1 MLLLNKMI
9 VFLLFIQV
17 ISAESEFSVPH
28 LTVKIETVEKGVNK
42 SVFDVSSSHVVVQ
55 RGNTVQFICEGDH
68 DLQWI
73 YGEDTLEAQ
82 R

>member
-1 MLLLNKMI
+1 ML
-9 VFLLFIQV
+9 
-17 ISAESEFSVPH
+17 AESEINIPN

-68 DLQWI
+68 DLEWK
-73 YGEDTLEAQ
+73 YEEEDVETQ

>member
-1 MLLLNKMI
+1 MI
-9 VFLLFIQV
+9 FLLFIQV
-17 ISAESEFSVPH
+17 IIAESEINIPY

-55 RGNTVQFICEGDH
+55 RGNTVQFICEGED
-68 DLQWI
+68 DLEWK
-73 YGEDTLEAQ
+73 YGEDAVETN